1 MNDAQEVFTAEP
13 KSVEQVFI
21 TAGRGFYVPSYQRP
35 YAWSAQNVGALFT
48 NVCEGIAGLR
58 DMGDSITFIG
68 TLIFVHD
75 NQYKSVEP
83 QVRSELPAAVW
94 LVIDGQQRM
103 TTSILFYIALHE
115 ALVRSES
122 RLSRA
127 KLELPWLS
135 TQIVELYRRIE
146 HCLAIDMY
154 QGEGVLRHYPRII
167 RAHDDVWAKKKGV
180 ARYDSPT
187 AQLIASYLDYAKS
200 EARGAF
206 RWTPKPT
213 ADDRG
218 AEYELVAKNLRQIQ
232 KLLKDATQG
241 VRVQGDDSDL
251 AVLQD
256 LNVLA
261 DLPDLQ
267 QRLFLHLPSPEVL
280 SHWRNLDE
288 PDSDVNIATRFVM
301 FARYFLQRLAVT
313 QVLVKKEEYAFDL
326 FEALNTTGEPL
337 TAYETFRP
345 LVIKSETLER
355 FQSSPSA
362 SHLQRVDAFLSKHA
376 AEDRRKASDRVLIP
390 FALYERGVKLGKKLR
405 DQRNWLRRSFDVE
418 GLSLDGRRDF
428 LAGMATVSD
437 FVSHYWD
444 FDDVGALTERLESLG
459 MDARDVQDVLLGV
472 SVLRDSKHDITV
484 ALLSRF
490 FEQAALPASGRSHAC
505 HEFASAIRAVVAYLA
520 LWRGSRPGTD
530 NIDRLYRDLMSR
542 GVASSPFKR
551 VGGKLPTVEALT
563 SILRQQLSNAR
574 VGEMSAWVERAAH
587 LDVYK
592 QSRELTKLLLLAA
605 SHDQIPDSSQPGF
618 TKAGKVGCC
627 DMMSVV
633 QWNAAYDIEH
643 IAPVTQPSGD
653 QSRHGYDLGIY
664 SAERLHTLGNLILL
678 PADHNRSVG
687 NRAWPIKSLYYR
699 AISCEDPALVSQL
712 IVEANGAGAD
722 LSEPTQLLLERSRYL
737 PHLRAVADV
746 KSSWSAEL
754 VRARSVSLAQ
764 RAWSRLAPWLQL

>member
-1 MNDAQEVFTAEP
+1 MNDAEEVFRAEP
-13 KSVEQVFI
+13 MSVEQVFI

-75 NQYKSVEP
+75 NQYKTVEP
-83 QVRSELPAAVW
+83 QVVSELPSAVW

-103 TTSILFYIALHE
+103 TTSVLFYVALHE
-115 ALVRSES
+115 ALVRSEAKLERS
-122 RLSRA
+122 

-135 TQIVELYRRIE
+135 TQIVELYKRIE
-146 HCLAIDMY
+146 TCLAIDMH
-154 QGEGVLRHYPRII
+154 QGEGVLQYYPRII

-187 AQLIASYLDYAKS
+187 AQLIASYLGHAKS

-206 RWTPKPT
+206 KWIPRPT
-213 ADDRG
+213 EEERG

-241 VRVQGDDSDL
+241 VRGLSDESDL
-251 AVLQD
+251 TVLQD
-256 LNVLA
+256 LSVLA

-267 QRLFLHLPSPEVL
+267 KRLFAHVPPQEVL

-288 PDSDVNIATRFVM
+288 PNSDVNVATRFVM

-337 TAYETFRP
+337 TAYETFKP
-345 LVIKSETLER
+345 LVIKMEGLER
-355 FQSSPSA
+355 FQVSPSA
-362 SHLQRVDAFLSKHA
+362 SHLQRVDSFLSKHA
-376 AEDRRKASDRVLIP
+376 AEDRRKASDRILIP

-405 DQRNWLRRSFDVE
+405 DQRNWLRRSFE
-418 GLSLDGRRDF
+418 GEGMSKEGRRDF
-428 LAGMATVSD
+428 LKGMATVSD
-437 FVSHYWD
+437 FVSHCWD
-444 FDDVGALTERLESLG
+444 FEDAGALSDQLKQKG
-459 MDARDVQDVLLGV
+459 MDARDIQDVLLGL

-490 FEQAALPASGRSHAC
+490 FEQASLSATGQSLAC
-505 HEFASAIRAVVAYLA
+505 REFASAIRAVVAYLA
-520 LWRGSRPGTD
+520 LWRGSRQGTD

-542 GVASSPFKR
+542 GDDTSPFKR
-551 VGGKLPTVEALT
+551 CGGMLPTVEALT
-563 SILRQQLSNAR
+563 SILRQQLSDAR
-574 VGEMSAWVERAAH
+574 VGQASAWIERASK

-618 TKAGKVGCC
+618 TKPGRVGCC
-627 DMMSVV
+627 VMMSVE
-633 QWNAAYDIEH
+633 QWNAGYDIEH
-643 IAPVTQPSGD
+643 IAPVVQPAGD
-653 QSRHGYDLGIY
+653 QLEHGYDSAIY
-664 SAERLHTLGNLILL
+664 ASERLHTLGNLILL
-678 PADHNRSVG
+678 PADPNRSVG
-687 NRAWPIKSLYYR
+687 NRGWPVKSLYYR
-699 AISCEDPALVSQL
+699 AISSEDPARVSQL
-712 IVEANGAGAD
+712 IVDANADGAG
-722 LSEPTQLLLERSRYL
+722 LSEPTQMLLERSRYL
-737 PHLRAVADV
+737 PHLRAVAQV
-746 KSSWSAEL
+746 NSSWSADL
-754 VRARSVSLAQ
+754 VRSRSLSLAE
-764 RAWSRLAPWLQL
+764 RAWHRLAPWLNL